1 MGVRPVDWG
10 TGDADFAA
18 RRKWKLSVYG
28 PGDHPPPHFH
38 IIGPDHDVIV
48 HAVSF
53 QPLGGTL
60 TGVPEELLNWARTNQ
75 DVILAMFQALNPTR
89 R

>member
-1 MGVRPVDWG
+1 MP
-10 TGDADFAA
+10 TL
-18 RRKWKLSVYG
+18 RREGKWKLSVYG

-60 TGVPEELLNWARTNQ
+60 TGVPDELGQNQPGCYPDHVPGPEPAR
-75 DVILAMFQALNPTR
+75 R
-89 R
+89 